1 MDYHKI
7 KNEEVKLC
15 AERKISGVIAAHSI
29 PTMFYIL
36 RKFYGQ
42 EELRN
47 MLLHICNIFSV
58 SPLSQ
63 TKIISALKNN
73 AFADFEDNLQEEC
86 ALEAEANYI
95 ITRNPKDFKMSR
107 IPTLLPSEFLN
118 MYNS

>member
-73 AFADFEDNLQEEC
+73 AFALKNLPQKNRSQKGGGC
-86 ALEAEANYI
+86 ACVTARSGYGYHVVL
-95 ITRNPKDFKMSR
+95 
-107 IPTLLPSEFLN
+107 
-118 MYNS
+118 